1 MATKIKSFFCLQA
14 LVMGFSAY
22 VNALPAQIVIIP
34 NAEELPSGALSLTG
48 QERAQALAPYLT
60 QTLALIG
67 PGPYQVLFA
76 CKPNAV
82 APNIGSMQTLA
93 PLSFT
98 LGLPVHTPYGLGDE
112 RAMANLLLNDRRY
125 DGLNIM
131 IAWEQSAVGTL
142 INQLGY
148 DITPATSNSM
158 TFVLAYPKTSNT
170 PVSTTYTLGL

>member
-1 MATKIKSFFCLQA
+1 MATKIKGFFCLQA

-22 VNALPAQIVIIP
+22 VHALPAQIVIIP
-34 NAEELPSGALSLTG
+34 NAEESSSGALSLTG

-60 QTLALIG
+60 QTPALIG

-112 RAMANLLLNDRRY
+112 RAMANLLLNDQRY

-142 INQLGY
+142 INELGY
-148 DITPATSNSM
+148 NLTTATTNNM
-158 TFVLAYPKTSNT
+158 TFVLGYPIISTT
-170 PVSTTYTLGL
+170 PVVTTYTLGL